1 MLFRGGE
8 AEHLASHL
16 IQELGL
22 QSPGAGKARLAI
34 LLGRSKFEDH
44 KGVLQIFEEIKVN
57 GGRLNTEAFNAII
70 KAKAA
75 KKKAE
80 WKEIR
85 KLLETMQSQGIDPDR
100 STLQAVLFSFGQSK
114 EKVDHF
120 KTILSVLAEF
130 KRIGIE
136 PSLGAYRELILIIK
150 DGSHRMVVTDII
162 KAIGNVQLFVNL
174 IFILYARWRFKIVCL
189 QTKLASLAFLYL
201 DFLKRRNR

>member
-1 MLFRGGE
+1 MPILKVFWISIINKLKIFYLPYRGGE

-75 KKKAE
+75 K
-80 WKEIR
+80 
-85 KLLETMQSQGIDPDR
+85 
-100 STLQAVLFSFGQSK
+100 
-114 EKVDHF
+114 EK
-120 KTILSVLAEF
+120 
-130 KRIGIE
+130 
-136 PSLGAYRELILIIK
+136 
-150 DGSHRMVVTDII
+150 
-162 KAIGNVQLFVNL
+162 
-174 IFILYARWRFKIVCL
+174 
-189 QTKLASLAFLYL
+189 
-201 DFLKRRNR
+201 